1 MAQIREEIATV
12 EARIERAFFYQL
24 FLMMESLGDQTGRT
38 ATEIAER
45 REEKAAVLGP
55 TLESI
60 TDEVL
65 DPVIIRVF
73 RLLERAG
80 RIPDLPEALAG
91 TPLQIEYTSI
101 LAQAAKANGV
111 STIERVVQ
119 FASGVAQATGN
130 PAVLDKLDGDQAVD
144 EYSNAVGGPASII
157 RSDDNVASMRADR
170 AQQQQMQQMAAL
182 AQPMKDG
189 AQAIKTAGE
198 AVPEDGSAAQAL
210 MDAMGGGQ

>member
-1 MAQIREEIATV
+1 MNSVKRWITGGLIA
-12 EARIERAFFYQL
+12 AAGL
-24 FLMMESLGDQTGRT
+24 LG
-38 ATEIAER
+38 
-45 REEKAAVLGP
+45 AA
-55 TLESI
+55 
-60 TDEVL
+60 
-65 DPVIIRVF
+65 
-73 RLLERAG
+73 
-80 RIPDLPEALAG
+80 
-91 TPLQIEYTSI
+91 
-101 LAQAAKANGV
+101 
-111 STIERVVQ
+111 
-119 FASGVAQATGN
+119 GVAQATGN

-189 AQAIKTAGE
+189 AQAIKTASE